1 VAKSGYP
8 ARGYGARMGE
18 SLNPTLPTRV
28 RQLLRPDFTR
38 TLLARRF
45 AAGGLVIL
53 AGIAALRPDPG
64 DQRSDVVVAAHDLS
78 PGLTLSAADV
88 KIEKRSAA
96 NIPDGA
102 QTNVDTLVGATLA
115 GPTRRGEVLT
125 DVRVLGSQL
134 AGLTA
139 GPDARVVPLHLSDAA
154 VLDLIRPGDVVDV
167 MGAAD
172 VGTDSKPMLVASD
185 AIVVLVSPKQKAA
198 GAGDDRVVLVAL
210 PAAAAHSLAAATLV
224 QTVTLTIH

>member
-1 VAKSGYP
+1 
-8 ARGYGARMGE
+8 MGE
-18 SLNPTLPTRV
+18 SLNPTLPSRI
-28 RQLLRPDFTR
+28 RQLLRPDVTR
-38 TLLARRF
+38 TMLARRV

-64 DQRSDVVVAAHDLS
+64 DRRADVVVAAHDLS
-78 PGLTLSAADV
+78 PGLALTAAD
-88 KIEKRSAA
+88 IRLEKRSATTL
-96 NIPDGA
+96 PDGA
-102 QTNVDTLVGATLA
+102 QTTIDALVGTTLA
-115 GPTRRGEVLT
+115 GPARRGEVLT
-125 DVRVLGSQL
+125 DVRVLGSRL
-134 AGLTA
+134 AGLAA
-139 GPDARVVPLHLSDAA
+139 GPDARVVPLHLADAA

-172 VGTDSKPMLVASD
+172 AGTDAKPTLVASD

-210 PAAAAHSLAAATLV
+210 QAAAAHSLAAATLV

>member
-1 VAKSGYP
+1 
-8 ARGYGARMGE
+8 MGE
-18 SLNPTLPTRV
+18 SLNPTLPSRI

-38 TLLARRF
+38 TMLARRV

-64 DQRSDVVVAAHDLS
+64 DRRADVVVAAHDLS
-78 PGLTLSAADV
+78 PGLALTVAD
-88 KIEKRSAA
+88 IRLEKRSATTL
-96 NIPDGA
+96 PDGV
-102 QTNVDTLVGATLA
+102 QTTIDALVGTTLA
-115 GPTRRGEVLT
+115 GPARRGEVLT
-125 DVRVLGSQL
+125 DVRVLGSRL
-134 AGLTA
+134 AGLAA
-139 GPDARVVPLHLSDAA
+139 GADARVVPLHLADAA

-172 VGTDSKPMLVASD
+172 AGTDAKPTLAASD